1 MRLFGIFL
9 LFLLFTGCNK
19 EKLKAP
25 EAFFIKP
32 ETVSLAVSN
41 PTVQG
46 TTSHKIT
53 DIWYYV
59 NGQFKGAFPTENTFP
74 ITSTGP
80 TQVTLFA
87 GIKNNGIS
95 ATRQPY
101 EFYEPIYFDTSVTPG
116 TQINRKFTFKYKT
129 GTVFRWLEDFEG
141 FGTTSGVSIKNSS
154 NTDTSFAILNKVTSP
169 TADVFEGTK
178 CLYFAVDDNKR
189 IAQYESNF
197 QYALPKSG
205 ASVYLEINYKCT
217 GSFEVGVYSGTT
229 YWFVSGINPSYTWNK
244 IYIQLSSGVSSLT
257 GNCGIYFRTIKTDN
271 EPKTEY
277 WIDNIKVLSY

>member
-9 LFLLFTGCNK
+9 LFLLFIGCNK

-41 PTVQG
+41 PSVQG

-59 NGQFKGAFPTENTFP
+59 NGQFKGAFPIDNTFP
-74 ITSTGP
+74 IPSTGP

-101 EFYEPIYFDTSVTPG
+101 EFYEPLYFDTSVTPG
-116 TQINRKFTFKYKT
+116 TQIKRNFTFKYKA
-129 GTVFRWLEDFEG
+129 GTVFRWLENFESP
-141 FGTTSGVSIKNSS
+141 GTTIKYSS
-154 NTDTSFAILNKVTSP
+154 NSDTSFAILDKDVNP
-169 TADVFEGTK
+169 TADVFEGKK
-178 CLYFAVDDNKR
+178 CFYFAVDDNKR
-189 IAQYESNF
+189 IAQYESIF

-217 GSFEVGVYSGTT
+217 GAFEVGVYSGTT
-229 YWFVSGINPSYTWNK
+229 YWYVSGVNASYTWNK
-244 IYIQLSSGVSSLT
+244 IYIQLSSGVSSLS
-257 GNCGIYFRTIKTDN
+257 GNCGLYFRTVKTDN

-277 WIDNIKVLSY
+277 WIDNIKVVSY

>member
-9 LFLLFTGCNK
+9 LFLLFIGCNK

-32 ETVSLAVSN
+32 ENVSLAVSN

-46 TTSHKIT
+46 TNSHKIT

-74 ITSTGP
+74 IPSTGP
-80 TQVTLFA
+80 TQITLFA

-116 TQINRKFTFKYKT
+116 TQINRNFIFKYKT
-129 GTVFRWLEDFEG
+129 GTVFRWLEGFEDFG
-141 FGTTSGVSIKNSS
+141 GPTGISIKNSS
-154 NTDTSFAILNKVTSP
+154 NTDTSFTILNKVTNP

-189 IAQYESNF
+189 IAQYESIF
-197 QYALPKSG
+197 QYPLPKSG
-205 ASVYLEINYKCT
+205 AAVYLELNYKCT

-229 YWFVSGINPSYTWNK
+229 YWFVAGVNASESWNK
-244 IYIQLSSGVSSLT
+244 IYIQLSSGVSSLS
-257 GNCGIYFRTIKTDN
+257 GNCGLYFRTIKTDN
-271 EPKTEY
+271 LPKTEY